1 MNKSERTLK
10 NRCKYVKERI
20 ANCRNTNEEVK
31 QIAKDLFLSERTIER
46 DLKRDFK
53 KKK

>member
-1 MNKSERTLK
+1 MNKSQRTLK

-20 ANCRNTNEEVK
+20 ENCRNTNEEVK

-53 KKK
+53 RKK